1 SLETPP
7 RPPTPA
13 DTIVEEAV
21 QIRTARSRWR
31 ECARDYT
38 NMCNRRIGRGRRD
51 QEAGGVEPGLITEEG
66 VLRWWTAPFVRGR
79 QSNGGHW
86 VENTVEGNRASAPA
100 KPLLSRDS
108 SSTMARG
115 VDEMTMGEGEEAG
128 SGRVSQRRKTASLS
142 FGARVDPT
150 ADRCRRSVPRM
161 YKPSM
166 TES

>member
-1 SLETPP
+1 MELQ
-7 RPPTPA
+7 PTPA

-100 KPLLSRDS
+100 KRLLSRDS

-128 SGRVSQRRKTASLS
+128 SGRDSAEEDRFAVVRSKGGPDGRQ
-142 FGARVDPT
+142 VPT
-150 ADRCRRSVPRM
+150 VRPNDV
-161 YKPSM
+161 
-166 TES
+166 